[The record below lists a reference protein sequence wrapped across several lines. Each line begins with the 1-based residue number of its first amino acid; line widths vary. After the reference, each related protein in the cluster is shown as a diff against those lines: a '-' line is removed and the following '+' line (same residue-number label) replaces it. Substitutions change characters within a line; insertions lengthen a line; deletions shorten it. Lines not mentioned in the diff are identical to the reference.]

1 MVALITRAELQ
12 ILNGCGIS
20 YAVAYSGPQFPQTAP
35 IAGSCAKTSKGIQED
50 AVASSLGCSL
60 RRRIDTRVW
69 VRAGRLA
76 DKFTRLRKPK
86 TS

>member
-1 MVALITRAELQ
+1 MVALITRAEQ
-12 ILNGCGIS
+12 WP
-20 YAVAYSGPQFPQTAP
+20 YASDIERLRHFASRRLFRPA

-50 AVASSLGCSL
+50 AVAGSLGCSL
-60 RRRIDTRVW
+60 RRRIDARVW